1 MELTNMTRFP
11 VWPTLVLTLLCACS
25 TQQTRE
31 QAFLAAVDSFYEAVN
46 AGDQAAHA
54 ALFTD
59 DAWML
64 SDDWHISRGEGL
76 KAMIRDRSGWVFR
89 LQDVERL
96 EYGVSGDLGYTVN
109 QYYYTYH
116 PEGTQP
122 EWHRTKNVHVW
133 RRQADGTWR
142 LHVDI
147 WNSTPE

>member
-1 MELTNMTRFP
+1 MTRFP
-11 VWPTLVLTLLCACS
+11 IWPLLLLLFVSACS
-25 TQQTRE
+25 TQQDRE
-31 QAFLAAVDSFYEAVN
+31 QSFLAAVDSFYAAVN

-59 DAWML
+59 NAWML
-64 SDDWHISRGEGL
+64 SDNWHISRGEDL
-76 KAMIRDRSGWVFR
+76 KTMIRDRTGWVFR
-89 LQDVERL
+89 LKDIERL

-116 PEGTQP
+116 PEGQQP

-133 RRQADGTWR
+133 QRQADGAWR

>member
-1 MELTNMTRFP
+1 MLKFLGYFAISFVMLN
-11 VWPTLVLTLLCACS
+11 ACDNALAG
-25 TQQTRE
+25 E
-31 QAFLAAVDSFYEAVN
+31 EEFLATVGSFYVAVN

-64 SDDWHISRGEGL
+64 SDDWHISRGGDL
-76 KAMIRDRSGWVFR
+76 KASIRDRTGWVFR
-89 LQDVERL
+89 LKDVERL
-96 EYGVSGDLGYTVN
+96 EYGISGDLAYTVN

-116 PEGTQP
+116 QEGAQP
-122 EWHRTKNVHVW
+122 EWHKTKNVHIW
-133 RRQADGTWR
+133 QRQDDGNWR